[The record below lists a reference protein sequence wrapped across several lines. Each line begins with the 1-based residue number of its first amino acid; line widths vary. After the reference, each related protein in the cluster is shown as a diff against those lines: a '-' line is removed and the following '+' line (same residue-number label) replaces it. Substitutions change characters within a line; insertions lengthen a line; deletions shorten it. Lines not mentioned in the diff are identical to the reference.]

1 MHCSMLYELFDW
13 NMLDMAQEQNHA
25 DNKKYKMD
33 PCIVIQYICALI
45 NHYTV
50 NLYRIYLS
58 TPKVNLS
65 AKIVLLVFWYLP
77 LNTSEQ

>member
-1 MHCSMLYELFDW
+1 ML
-13 NMLDMAQEQNHA
+13 NMAPEQNHA

-33 PCIVIQYICALI
+33 PCIVIQYLCALI

-65 AKIVLLVFWYLP
+65 AKIIVLVFWYFLQ
-77 LNTSEQ
+77 NTFKQ

>member
-1 MHCSMLYELFDW
+1 MHCSRLYELFDW
-13 NMLDMAQEQNHA
+13 NMLDMAPEQNHA

-33 PCIVIQYICALI
+33 PYIVIQCICALI

-65 AKIVLLVFWYLP
+65 AKIILLVF
-77 LNTSEQ
+77 